1 MKRLADE
8 ASTTRLRYS
17 FFPLARGGTGFRER
31 GRVGHA
37 GFRSGGGFG
46 SNGGSRG
53 GAVNETAALHFIDS
67 TLVHIHTTTARHQ
80 SPISLARL
88 PPARR
93 SADYSHPSIGLQ
105 SNAPSDALSA
115 R

>member
-1 MKRLADE
+1 MKRLADDR
-8 ASTTRLRYS
+8 ARRDCDIHS
-17 FFPLARGGTGFRER
+17 FPSREGNGIPGTGRGVTRGSDPAVGSGRER
-31 GRVGHA
+31 GV
-37 GFRSGGGFG
+37 SG
-46 SNGGSRG
+46 G

-67 TLVHIHTTTARHQ
+67 TLAHIHTTTARHQ